1 MAKARQ
7 APKME
12 QYRRIVVPFRRPL
25 HSGHRGKDVMA
36 LKRALHHAGL
46 YPGDTKKFTLV
57 FGDSTIE
64 AVRRYQR
71 RYNRRHPK
79 AKRKLSVTG
88 VYNEATHRCLVAG
101 RNYDAFGGWLMAHT
115 NLPGVSA
122 DASVQQRLVAYAT
135 YLASKASMIHYSQ
148 EIEGSHRRMSI
159 VRDRL
164 NFPPLTHEIW
174 EDCSGA
180 VTGLYWKCHLP
191 DPNNRGYDGY
201 GYTGTMVTNGQR
213 ISLSPGAWRIGDL
226 LIYGPSLSNTHHV
239 TMVIG
244 KDCRVFSHG
253 QEAGPLILPWNYRD
267 DLIAVR
273 RYF

>member
-1 MAKARQ
+1 MPKARQ
-7 APKME
+7 APKIE
-12 QYRRIVVPFRRPL
+12 QYRRIVVPFRRTL
-25 HSGHRGKDVMA
+25 HSGSRGKDVIA

-46 YPGDTKKFTLV
+46 YPGDPDNFTLV
-57 FGDSTIE
+57 YGDATIQ
-64 AVRRYQR
+64 AVRAYQR

-88 VYNEATHRCLVAG
+88 VYNEATHRCLVDA
-101 RNYDAFGGWLMAHT
+101 RTFDAFGAWLIAHT
-115 NLPGVSA
+115 NIPGFPA
-122 DASVQQRLVAYAT
+122 DRSVQQRLVAYAT
-135 YLASKASMIHYSQ
+135 YLISQAGRIHYSQ
-148 EIEGSHRRMSI
+148 EIEGPQRRMSI

-164 NFPPLTHEIW
+164 QFPPLTHEIY
-174 EDCSGA
+174 EDCSGS

-201 GYTGTMVTNGQR
+201 GYTGTMVVNGQHVA
-213 ISLSPGAWRIGDL
+213 LTPGAWRIGDL
-226 LIYGPSLSNTHHV
+226 LIYGPSLSDTHHV

-244 KDCRVFSHG
+244 ADGRCFSHG
-253 QEAGPLILPWNYRD
+253 QEAGPMALPWNYRD